1 MKKQCSLQRIYKGL
15 AAMVL
20 AGLMMGPALAWAQD
34 DVIARVVAVQGE
46 ATLMTDSS
54 TITRGSALREGDQV
68 NTGPDTRVRMRFI
81 GGSLLTLGE
90 NAEFEIASYR
100 PATDTEPQD
109 AHFRLLSGVILA
121 VAEGATPDA
130 QDYRI
135 ETSAATMGIRGTIIW
150 GDYFIEDQADFILFG
165 GGPVDVVNDQGTVTL
180 TEPGQGTT
188 VFVDEEG
195 RAVQSPEIPEF
206 WIPGKVFEAQ
216 TTISF

>member
-1 MKKQCSLQRIYKGL
+1 ML
-15 AAMVL
+15 AC
-20 AGLMMGPALAWAQD
+20 LMMGSSLAWAQD

-46 ATLMTDSS
+46 ATLTDNSS
-54 TITRGSALREGDQV
+54 ITRGSALREGDRV
-68 NTGPDTRVRMRFI
+68 NTGADTRVRMRFI

-90 NAEFEIASYR
+90 HADFEIASYR

-121 VAEGATPDA
+121 VAEGATPEA

-135 ETSAATMGIRGTIIW
+135 ETPAATMGIRGTIVW
-150 GDYFIEDQADFILFG
+150 GGYFIEDQADFILFG

-188 VFVDEEG
+188 VFVDDQG
-195 RAVQSPEIPEF
+195 RAMQSPETPEF